1 MFDERRDERRQR
13 KKEKDE
19 QILGIQVQYDAKH
32 CYGEKGC
39 PPSRGPS
46 VFSYLSIIFPTSAP
60 PPPIERTRRRKVDPR
75 T

>member
-1 MFDERRDERRQR
+1 MFDERRDERRER

-39 PPSRGPS
+39 PPSRGP
-46 VFSYLSIIFPTSAP
+46 
-60 PPPIERTRRRKVDPR
+60 
-75 T
+75 